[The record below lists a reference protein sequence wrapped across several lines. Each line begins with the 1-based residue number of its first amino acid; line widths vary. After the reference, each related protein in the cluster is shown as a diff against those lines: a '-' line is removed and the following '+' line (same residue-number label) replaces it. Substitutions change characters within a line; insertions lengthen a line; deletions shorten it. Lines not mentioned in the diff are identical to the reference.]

1 MNSLPSWKKI
11 SWYSFR
17 ALPATLCRR
26 NQSSLESTHSFASEE
41 TIFRFNE
48 PKLYSRRSKLL
59 EAKIFV
65 EASRGRK
72 LRNPLK
78 INKDQRAPSP
88 MDRAKEEIKAVFHH
102 EKIHHKETHGTS
114 DDIDENTPIDRVKGP
129 NLLER
134 AKEEIEAL
142 IEAIHPKKSSEDE
155 KAQ

>member
-1 MNSLPSWKKI
+1 MG
-11 SWYSFR
+11 SFR
-17 ALPATLCRR
+17 YRPASGAEFITDSSFRGRVPEPIPRLPAIDGGIKARHAMAILPPASREEE
-26 NQSSLESTHSFASEE
+26 ESTGCN
-41 TIFRFNE
+41 R
-48 PKLYSRRSKLL
+48 L
-59 EAKIFV
+59 
-65 EASRGRK
+65 
-72 LRNPLK
+72 
-78 INKDQRAPSP
+78 KDQRAPSP